1 MDPAEQFGFART
13 DTGQLNRRG
22 RRARGK
28 ESIIMDLQQ
37 LNYLS
42 IIVRILLAV
51 AIGSL
56 IGMERESKNRPA
68 GFRTYTLVSVGA
80 CLVMMTNQYMFSLYQ
95 SGDPARMGAQVISG
109 VGFLGAGTILVTRS
123 NQVRGLT
130 TAAALW
136 TSACVGLALGIGFYV
151 GALAVGGV
159 LLLVMI
165 LFRPLNHVLHRKNGI
180 MRLYAHF
187 DNSDSIDVFLRE
199 CKTEKVAVS
208 DMQPL
213 LQKDEEKGG
222 IVVLIEMKNVNETDH
237 DGLVRKFSALQG
249 VRYMEEL

>member
-1 MDPAEQFGFART
+1 
-13 DTGQLNRRG
+13 
-22 RRARGK
+22 
-28 ESIIMDLQQ
+28 MDLQQ

-42 IIVRILLAV
+42 IIVRILLA
-51 AIGSL
+51 AIIGCL
-56 IGMERESKNRPA
+56 IGLERESKNRAA

-80 CLVMMTNQYMFSLYQ
+80 CLVMMTNQYMFNLYQ
-95 SGDPARMGAQVISG
+95 SGDPARLGAQVISG

-130 TAAALW
+130 TAAGLW

-151 GALAVGGV
+151 GALIVGGV

-165 LFRPLNHVLHRKNGI
+165 LFRPLNHVLQRKNGI

-187 DNSDSIDVFLRE
+187 DTSDDIDAFLQE
-199 CKTEKVAVS
+199 CRTERVAVA
-208 DMQPL
+208 DMQPIM
-213 LQKDEEKGG
+213 QKDPDKGG
-222 IVVLIEMKNVNETDH
+222 IVVLIEMKNVAEAGHET
-237 DGLVRKFSALQG
+237 LVCKFSALHG

>member
-1 MDPAEQFGFART
+1 
-13 DTGQLNRRG
+13 
-22 RRARGK
+22 
-28 ESIIMDLQQ
+28 MDLQQ
-37 LNYLS
+37 LNLLS
-42 IIVRILLAV
+42 IIVRILLA
-51 AIGSL
+51 AMIGGL
-56 IGMERESKNRPA
+56 IGLERESKNRSA

-130 TAAALW
+130 TAAGLW
-136 TSACVGLALGIGFYV
+136 TSACVGLALGTGFYV
-151 GALAVGGV
+151 GAIIVGVV

-165 LFRPLNHVLHRKNGI
+165 LFRPLNRVLQRKNGI

-187 DNSDSIDVFLRE
+187 DNSDDIDVFLRE
-199 CKTEKVAVS
+199 CRTEKVAVG
-208 DMQPL
+208 DMHPL
-213 LQKDEEKGG
+213 MQKDADKGG
-222 IVVLIEMKNVNETDH
+222 IVVLIEVKNVTVTDH
-237 DGLVRKFSALQG
+237 EALVQKFSALHG

>member
-1 MDPAEQFGFART
+1 
-13 DTGQLNRRG
+13 
-22 RRARGK
+22 
-28 ESIIMDLQQ
+28 MDLQQ

-42 IIVRILLAV
+42 IIVRILLA
-51 AIGSL
+51 AMIGGL
-56 IGMERESKNRPA
+56 IGLERERKNRSA

-95 SGDPARMGAQVISG
+95 SGDPARLGAQVISG
-109 VGFLGAGTILVTRS
+109 VGFLGAGTILVTRN

-130 TAAALW
+130 TAAGLW
-136 TSACVGLALGIGFYV
+136 TSACVGLALGTGFYT
-151 GALAVGGV
+151 GALIVWGV

-165 LFRPLNHVLHRKNGI
+165 LLRPLNGVLQRKNGI

-187 DNSDSIDVFLRE
+187 GNSDDIDGFLRACRAE
-199 CKTEKVAVS
+199 QVAVV

-213 LQKDEEKGG
+213 MQKDADKGG
-222 IVVLIEMKNVNETDH
+222 IVVLIEMSHVAEE
-237 DGLVRKFSALQG
+237 GREALVQRFSALHG

>member
-1 MDPAEQFGFART
+1 
-13 DTGQLNRRG
+13 
-22 RRARGK
+22 
-28 ESIIMDLQQ
+28 MDLQQ

-51 AIGSL
+51 VFGCL
-56 IGMERESKNRPA
+56 IGVERESKNRPA

-95 SGDPARMGAQVISG
+95 SGDPARLGAQVISG

-136 TSACVGLALGIGFYV
+136 ASACVGLALGIGFYV
-151 GALAVGGV
+151 GALIVGGV
-159 LLLVMI
+159 LLLVMV
-165 LFRPLNHVLHRKNGI
+165 LLRPLNHVLQRKNGI

-187 DNSDSIDVFLRE
+187 DNSDTIDVFLRE
-199 CKTEKVAVS
+199 CKTEKVSVS

-222 IVVLIEMKNVNETDH
+222 IVVLIEMKNMAKTDREE
-237 DGLVRKFSALQG
+237 LVHKFSELQG
-249 VRYMEEL
+249 VRYIEEL